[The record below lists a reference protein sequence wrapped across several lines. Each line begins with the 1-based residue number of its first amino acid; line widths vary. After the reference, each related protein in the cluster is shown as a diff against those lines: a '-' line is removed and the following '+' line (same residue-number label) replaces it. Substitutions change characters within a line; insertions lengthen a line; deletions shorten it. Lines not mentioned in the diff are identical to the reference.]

1 MPSKDYKKDNFITRV
16 FKSQIFFTLLAL
28 ALLVMILIPVYKNYQ
43 ERKAINKEIAEIEK
57 ERKELEN
64 SNKELRQML
73 DYLESEESLEA
84 QARLNLGLKRPG
96 EEVVV
101 IKTESDKQEEVNN
114 INNKKENL
122 SNPQIW
128 FRYFFN

>member
-43 ERKAINKEIAEIEK
+43 ERKFIEKEIAER
-57 ERKELEN
+57 ERKIAEYEN
-64 SNKELRQML
+64 SNKEFKQML
-73 DYLESEESLEA
+73 EYLDSEEALEA
-84 QARLNLGLKRPG
+84 QARLNLGLKKSN
-96 EEVVV
+96 EDVVV
-101 IKTESDKQEEVNN
+101 IKTETENQEEINN

>member
-1 MPSKDYKKDNFITRV
+1 
-16 FKSQIFFTLLAL
+16 LAL
-28 ALLVMILIPVYKNYQ
+28 ALLVMILIPVYKNWQ
-43 ERKAINKEIAEIEK
+43 DRQVIDREIAEIEK
-57 ERKELEN
+57 KMNEYEN
-64 SNKELRQML
+64 SNQELRQML

-101 IKTESDKQEEVNN
+101 IKTETEEKNIVNN
-114 INNKKENL
+114 INNIKEEL
-122 SNPQIW
+122 SNSKTW

>member
-1 MPSKDYKKDNFITRV
+1 MPSKDYKKDNFIARL

-28 ALLVMILIPVYKNYQ
+28 ALLVMILIPVYKNWQ
-43 ERKAINKEIAEIEK
+43 DRQVIDREIAEIEK
-57 ERKELEN
+57 KMNEYEN
-64 SNKELRQML
+64 SNQELRQML

-101 IKTESDKQEEVNN
+101 IKTETEEKNIVNN
-114 INNKKENL
+114 INNIKEEL
-122 SNPQIW
+122 SNPKIW

>member
-1 MPSKDYKKDNFITRV
+1 MPSKDYKKDNFIARL

-28 ALLVMILIPVYKNYQ
+28 ALLVMILIPVYKNWQ
-43 ERKAINKEIAEIEK
+43 DRQAIDREIAEIEK
-57 ERKELEN
+57 KMNEYEN
-64 SNKELRQML
+64 SNQELRQML

-101 IKTESDKQEEVNN
+101 IKTETEEKNIVNN
-114 INNKKENL
+114 INNIKEEL
-122 SNPQIW
+122 SNSKTW